1 MTKILRY
8 SNFCFLFI
16 TTSITFD
23 STIMKAVQFL
33 INLIIVL
40 VVFCNKANAQSVEDF
55 RKLYPNEKAV
65 FTKQTV
71 YYYFELKNKQ
81 LELSSTTEN
90 ELLFLYEDANTH
102 SAQSVYQSSFSRIEN
117 LDAVTINRGKKYKVL
132 TFNTK
137 TNEQQNIFFD
147 DSKTIAFNLL
157 NLEEGATAKIYY
169 ETKYPNPILTPDV
182 YFTTYL
188 PVHEKEVVYYV
199 DKAIDFKF
207 VEFNLK
213 AYNITFTKTEKKGK
227 NIYTWTAKSVLPLK
241 DDNFKINPAS
251 RDTYWPHVVT
261 YIANYTVDGNTIKLQ
276 SDINDLYKWSYDN
289 LKQGLYAEKTL
300 SPKIKGVLDSL
311 TQQSKGNK
319 EELLKNIYS
328 YVQNSIYY
336 IAIEDSLAGFIP
348 RAPGLV
354 LDRKYGDCKDMACL
368 LHTMLSDAGFKSYPT
383 WIGTRDIGYEVDKLP
398 LVSCFNHMITAVDY
412 NNKTY
417 FLDPTMNCLPY
428 DFPSFNIQG
437 KQAFLSVN
445 EKEHKLLRVP
455 SIEAQRNFIRDTF
468 TCEIDG
474 NKLKGKTSTYK
485 GGYSAVLARLSLA
498 RVAAKDLEEV
508 LGDYIR
514 RGNAKAKVTNTELF
528 NAKNVYTDLVYKG
541 QLEVPDYVK
550 SNGDNIYLN
559 MNLITYV
566 QNAVYPS
573 EDIVAPT
580 ENNFEYE
587 YTNVV
592 KLKIPEGYKVK
603 YVPETFT
610 ADDKNWAC
618 NIDYKFDGKEI
629 TLIQKYV
636 NKQLYWYPDYYKTWN
651 QFEKKLSKNYK
662 ESIVLTK

>member
-1 MTKILRY
+1 
-8 SNFCFLFI
+8 
-16 TTSITFD
+16 
-23 STIMKAVQFL
+23 MKANK
-33 INLIIVL
+33 NLVL
-40 VVFCNKANAQSVEDF
+40 VCCFILAAFSYCTAQSVEEF
-55 RKLYPNEKAV
+55 RKLYPDEKAV

-71 YYYFELKNKQ
+71 NFYFELKNKQ
-81 LELSSTTEN
+81 LELYSTTEN
-90 ELLFLYEDANTH
+90 KLLFLYDDANTH
-102 SAQSVYQSSFSRIEN
+102 SAQTVYQSSFSRIEN
-117 LDAVTINRGKKYKVL
+117 LEAVTVNKGKKFAVK

-157 NLEEGATAKIYY
+157 SLDEGATATISY

-188 PVHEKEVVYYV
+188 PVHEREVVYYV
-199 DKAIDFKF
+199 DKDIDFRF
-207 VEFNLK
+207 MEFNLK
-213 AYNITFTKTEKKGK
+213 AYNINFTKTEKRGK
-227 NIYTWTAKSVLPLK
+227 NIYTWIAKSVLPLK

-261 YIANYTVDGNTIKLQ
+261 YIASYTIDGAQVNLQ
-276 SDINDLYKWSYDN
+276 SNIDDLYKWSYNN
-289 LKQGLYAEKTL
+289 LKQGLYSEKVM
-300 SPKIKGVLDSL
+300 SPKIKGVVDSL
-311 TQQSKGNK
+311 QQQSKGNK

-368 LHTMLSDAGFKSYPT
+368 LHTMLTGAGYKSYPT

-398 LVSCFNHMITAVDY
+398 LVSCFNHMITAVDF
-412 NNKTY
+412 NDKTY

-445 EKEHKLLRVP
+445 ENQHSLKRVP
-455 SIEAQRNFIRDTF
+455 TIEAKRNFIQDTF
-468 TCEIDG
+468 VCQIEG
-474 NKLKGKTSTYK
+474 SSLKGNVSTHK
-485 GGYSAVLARLSLA
+485 GGYSAVLARLNLA
-498 RVAAKDLEEV
+498 RVSAKDIEET
-508 LGDYIR
+508 LSNYIR
-514 RGNAKAKVTNTELF
+514 RGNGKAKVTNTELQ
-528 NAKNVYTDLVYKG
+528 NAKEVYKDLVYKG
-541 QLEVPDYVK
+541 SLTVPDYIK
-550 SNGDNIYLN
+550 TNGDNLYLN

-573 EDIVAPT
+573 EDLVAPT
-580 ENNFEYE
+580 ENNYE
-587 YTNVV
+587 YQITNVV

-610 ADDKNWAC
+610 SDDKNWSC
-618 NIDYKFDGKEI
+618 NISYKYDDKEI
-629 TLIQKYV
+629 TLVQKYV

-662 ESIVLTK
+662 ESIVLMK